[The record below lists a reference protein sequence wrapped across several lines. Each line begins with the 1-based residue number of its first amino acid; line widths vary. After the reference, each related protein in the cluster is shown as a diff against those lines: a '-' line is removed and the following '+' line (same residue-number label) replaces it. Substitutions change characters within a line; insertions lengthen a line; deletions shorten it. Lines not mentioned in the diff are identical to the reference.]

1 MDTWVPHAKRSRAHR
16 TAVILRVFVLMES
29 VFVRTDS
36 RIRRAVNRSEIS
48 DTVAHHINVRIYSS
62 SLSLVTHLLILHA
75 HSKVRDMELVIFV
88 NAAVRVI
95 SAGEDLRATLM
106 YVRVR
111 P

>member
-1 MDTWVPHAKRSRAHR
+1 MVIVVLNRSRIVSASVDIRETHAKRSRAHR
-16 TAVILRVFVLMES
+16 TAVTLQVSVLRAS
-29 VFVRTDS
+29 VCAQMDS

-48 DTVAHHINVRIYSS
+48 DTVA
-62 SLSLVTHLLILHA
+62 LHTN
-75 HSKVRDMELVIFV
+75 VRDMELVIFV